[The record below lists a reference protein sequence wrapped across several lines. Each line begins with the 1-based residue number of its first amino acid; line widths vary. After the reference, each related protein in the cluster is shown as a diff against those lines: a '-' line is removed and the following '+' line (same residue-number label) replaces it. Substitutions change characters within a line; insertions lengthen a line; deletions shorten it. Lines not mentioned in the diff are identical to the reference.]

1 MSISKESRIRD
12 KSATEISHVQ
22 FVHLCYTGNFSPQTG
37 RAIEDLPAGSAEFE
51 MIILFMGFLL
61 PPVVEMTREIKEK
74 GYGVWDCSAQTG
86 QTPTEARFYMLGV
99 CWLYEGVL
107 ECIQNNFRVLF
118 GFVFPFSFL

>member
-1 MSISKESRIRD
+1 MVLEREKQDSNDKGKKE
-12 KSATEISHVQ
+12 
-22 FVHLCYTGNFSPQTG
+22 
-37 RAIEDLPAGSAEFE
+37 
-51 MIILFMGFLL
+51 
-61 PPVVEMTREIKEK
+61 
-74 GYGVWDCSAQTG
+74 YGVWDCSAQTG